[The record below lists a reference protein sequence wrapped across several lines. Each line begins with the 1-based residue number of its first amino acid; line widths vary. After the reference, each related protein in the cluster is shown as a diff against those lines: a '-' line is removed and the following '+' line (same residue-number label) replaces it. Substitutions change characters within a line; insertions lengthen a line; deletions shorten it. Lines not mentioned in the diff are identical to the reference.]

1 MARTLTAAEVHE
13 IVRMSLKQNLG
24 YLCSVLDG
32 VKVEIKVIRDE
43 VRKIPWGI
51 EEVKERITALEG
63 ESL

>member
-1 MARTLTAAEVHE
+1 MARTLTAAEIHE
-13 IVRMSLKQNLG
+13 VVRMSLKQNLG
-24 YLCSVLDG
+24 YLCSMLDG

-51 EEVKERITALEG
+51 EEVKERITALEE